1 MRTHFLRRPKWPP
14 GSITTPFT
22 NTSLKE
28 AVEAWCDKSDKQHT
42 KALSIYG
49 HISDWKVGGVTN
61 MDHLFYD
68 RRSFNDD
75 ISGWDVSKVESME
88 SMFHNASKFN
98 QSLGAWKLS
107 PQICSDS
114 SRTYRMFVG
123 ADAFSSEK
131 PKGLSIARRAARARA
146 T

>member
-1 MRTHFLRRPKWPP
+1 MAAP
-14 GSITTPFT
+14 TTKFT
-22 NTSLKE
+22 NETLRAAMELWCSDRAAALAKYGPIGEWGTS
-28 AVEAWCDKSDKQHT
+28 
-42 KALSIYG
+42 
-49 HISDWKVGGVTN
+49 GVTD
-61 MDHLFYD
+61 MSRLFQNNGF
-68 RRSFNDD
+68 FNDD

-131 PKGLSIARRAARARA
+131 PKGLSVARRAARARA